1 MITKA
6 MRDLGFRREEVEVV
20 GGIDGNMG
28 AAAAGKFLL
37 VTGAAYDFLEAAYCA
52 PCSPSGAAEQR
63 CCGIAGLC
71 DRRIRDGAQKSSA
84 LWPARDACALLPTRK
99 SPRCPTGKWPP
110 ARQISRNSFPIAGE
124 PTCTD
129 TSRSI
134 ILGHDKFRR

>member
-6 MRDLGFRREEVEVV
+6 MRELGFRREEVEVV
-20 GGIDGNMG
+20 GDIDGNMG

-84 LWPARDACALLPTRK
+84 LWPAGDACALLPTRK
-99 SPRCPTGKWPP
+99 SPRRPTGKWPP
-110 ARQISRNSFPIAGE
+110 ARQNNSVGIR
-124 PTCTD
+124 
-129 TSRSI
+129 SRSQESP
-134 ILGHDKFRR
+134 LAQTHQGV